1 MDTPPDSEQPSSPW
15 AAHFELPLFPVRLTY
30 LLIGVNILI
39 FLPTFFLGT
48 PVYSLAGLVPR
59 RILIDGEWWRLLT
72 GGFLHADLAHI
83 AFNMYALYVFGQDVE
98 RIFGAL
104 RFGLIYF
111 LALLGGNILVILLT
125 PLDTL
130 TVGASGAILGVLGAL
145 VAFYWRYQE
154 LVVGGR
160 RRLTNLVTT
169 ALINLGLGLLP
180 RISMWGHAGGT
191 LTGLAAG
198 FILLPVYRIIAQPF
212 PYFEREWKSKREKAG
227 IGLILGICLLTLG
240 LAIILRT

>member
-1 MDTPPDSEQPSSPW
+1 MESPPDSAPPPSPW
-15 AAHFELPLFPVRLTY
+15 PARLRLPLFPVRLTY
-30 LLIGVNILI
+30 VLIGVNVLV

-48 PVYSLAGLVPR
+48 TVYSLAGLVPG
-59 RILIDGEWWRLLT
+59 RILQDGEWWRLIT

-83 AFNMYALYVFGQDVE
+83 GFNMYALYVFGRDVE
-98 RIFGAL
+98 HIFGSL
-104 RFGLIYF
+104 RFGLVYF
-111 LALLGGNILVILLT
+111 LALLGGNAIVTLLT

-160 RRLTNLVTT
+160 RQLTNLATT

-180 RISMWGHAGGT
+180 RISLWGHAGGT
-191 LTGLAAG
+191 LVGLAAG
-198 FILLPVYRIIAQPF
+198 LALLPVYRLISGPVPHFQRGSKP
-212 PYFEREWKSKREKAG
+212 EREMVGVA
-227 IGLILGICLLTLG
+227 LILGACLLILG
-240 LAIILRT
+240 LAFGLRT